1 MQSRA
6 LSKDI
11 LILLPVL
18 LVGGTEIQTMSLVRA
33 LRSGGYNVSVCC
45 YYEHDD
51 SVISQ
56 IERSGTNVILLNL
69 HRSAGISSLF
79 LHLKRLI
86 EDLEPH
92 IVHVQYIA
100 PGLIPIIAAKMAGVR
115 KIFATVHQPGRPYG
129 WRPKFLIQVSA
140 QLCDVF
146 FCNSRSVEESWF
158 QTSQIFDPNN
168 IDKRRKHFTIYNGV
182 DVDNIGKT
190 VEEADSESLKESLEI
205 RGKKVVGTVGRLRRE
220 KGQATL
226 LESMKTVI
234 QELPDAVL
242 IVVGNGPDR
251 PYLEEMAKKLGI
263 DSYVKWLGQKDHDEV
278 IRLYSIMDV
287 VVVPSLFEGFGL
299 TAAEAMAAG
308 RAVVASKV
316 DGLTEVIR
324 DGVNG
329 LLFPV
334 GDSKAVGSA
343 ILELLSNSEK
353 AASMGARGRQLVV
366 NEFSL
371 ERFRSAIL
379 AAYARHGGA
388 QIRCDLL

>member
-56 IERSGTNVILLNL
+56 IERSGTKVILLNL
-69 HRSAGISSLF
+69 HRSGGISSLF

-129 WRPKFLIQVSA
+129 WRPKFLIRVSA

-190 VEEADSESLKESLEI
+190 VEEADSESLEESLEI

-220 KGQATL
+220 KGQSTL
-226 LESMKTVI
+226 LEAMKIVIEKWPNTV
-234 QELPDAVL
+234 LL
-242 IVVGNGPDR
+242 VVGDGPDR
-251 PYLEEMAKKLGI
+251 PSLVEMANKFFVNG
-263 DSYVKWLGQKDHDEV
+263 SVKWLGQKDHEEV
-278 IRLYSIMDV
+278 FKLYSIMDV

-308 RAVVASKV
+308 LPVLGTRV
-316 DGLTEVIR
+316 DGLPEIIE
-324 DGVNG
+324 DGVTG
-329 LLFPV
+329 YLFPV
-334 GDSKAVGSA
+334 GDSQ
-343 ILELLSNSEK
+343 
-353 AASMGARGRQLVV
+353 R
-366 NEFSL
+366 
-371 ERFRSAIL
+371 L
-379 AAYARHGGA
+379 ATAL
-388 QIRCDLL
+388 IDLLPNVKKRRTMGERGKQRIRELFSTEHFVRSIISAYEHFSQYD